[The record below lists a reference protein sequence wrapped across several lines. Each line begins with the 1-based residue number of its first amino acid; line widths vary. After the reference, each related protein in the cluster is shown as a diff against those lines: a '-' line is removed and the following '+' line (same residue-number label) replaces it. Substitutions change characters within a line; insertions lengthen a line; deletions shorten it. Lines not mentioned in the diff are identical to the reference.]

1 MTYVTNVP
9 EHIRNIYSSNAFMQD
24 FFKINIDEIKCGSV
38 TVSLKIEAD
47 KHLNHRH
54 VVHGGVMT
62 ALADSVLG
70 VTGASVGKQVVT
82 LSFSMNFIKNI
93 KPNDIMKVVS
103 SIKHVGHKTMVI
115 EAKMYDGEKRLMA
128 TILTTMFIVGTFE
141 EIPEKW

>member
-1 MTYVTNVP
+1 MAYVTNVP
-9 EHIRNIYSSNAFMQD
+9 DYIRNIYSENAFMHD
-24 FFKINIDEIKCGSV
+24 FFKINIDEIHCGSA
-38 TVSLKIEAD
+38 TISIKIEEA

-82 LSFSMNFIKNI
+82 LSFNMNFIRNIEKNDTMRVISNI
-93 KPNDIMKVVS
+93 KHN
-103 SIKHVGHKTMVI
+103 GHKTMVI
-115 EAKMYDGEKRLMA
+115 EAKMFDSKNRLMA
-128 TILTTMFIVGTFE
+128 TVLTTMFIVGTFE